1 MREDLYLGGMWTRRA
16 LFLAAV
22 VSLSSC
28 GDPNPTPDA
37 GGLPDAPTPLDA
49 APECTENLDCDD
61 AISCNGTETCQ
72 AGRCVR
78 GVPMRCDDGI
88 ACTNDFCS
96 EELRGCV
103 NRPADVDRDGHA
115 DAACVDA
122 RGMAFGD
129 DCDDMQAM
137 VYPGALEVCDAMGRD
152 EDCDPMTFGGID
164 FDGDDFE
171 DVRCC
176 NGASCGTDCNDA
188 VAGANPTGTEVCNGI
203 DDNCDGMIDEGVR
216 SMGFVDLDGDGR
228 GGTTPMMG
236 CGNQTGFSLYG
247 DDCND
252 NPEANGRL
260 QSPLLAEICDL
271 IDNDCDGVP
280 DPADS
285 AMAAVWY
292 LDADGDGFGD
302 RTRTTLSCAV
312 PSGSYVLLATDCDDT
327 RVAVHPGQAEQ
338 CNGIDDDCNGSA
350 DYALAPG
357 DLEDDDRDGLPDA
370 RCLPASPTPDCDDRD
385 PSSVPGGTEG
395 CDGRD
400 NDCDG
405 RTDEDVS
412 TNTYYIDRDG
422 DGYGSLGAAPIT
434 GCLPIAGYVTR
445 AGDCD
450 DTSAVR
456 YPTAEERCNGGD
468 EDCDLAIDEAPA
480 AALCSASSGMMQICS
495 SGVCVTP
502 GCIAGYADCSGAPAP
517 DCETNITT
525 SAVNCG
531 ACGRVCPNEP
541 NASALCMGGTC
552 GLSPCATGTR
562 DCNMNLGTGGDG
574 CETSVLNDPN
584 NCGACGNTCAVA
596 PNRSATCTMGVC
608 GMTSTCNVGFAD
620 CNALAPDGCE
630 INTRNDARNCGTCGN
645 NCLRR
650 PGTVAT
656 CGAGMC
662 SAPTCIAGFTDCNGD
677 LASPTG
683 DGCENPSAT
692 CPRVTWHNVWGTM
705 FNDSTNAN
713 TDVVVDAAG
722 NIYATYFV
730 GSSINDPRDL
740 PYTSGRFGSL
750 IVSFTPSGAHRWTQ
764 RFGTAATMG
773 GDFTAQRIAIHP
785 TTGDLIVGGTGW
797 GSPGW
802 VGFGYPGAV
811 NVGTQTGNATPFVV
825 RLNAATGAYVW
836 GQTFPMLTGPG
847 RGHCDGMTVSGD
859 NIYITGR
866 FDASFTIGTTTL
878 TSAGLSDVYVARLNG
893 SGVVQN
899 AFRFGSNAANEWS
912 NAIAI
917 ASNGDVLIGGGYDS
931 GSADIGGRPL
941 VNLGSAD
948 GFYARFPATGGTSIS
963 AARITSALA
972 TDHQEV
978 LDVRA
983 GTMGR
988 WYISGRYDSQAL
1000 IGTETLA
1007 GSGTA
1012 PFLAAVRDSDGS
1024 IAWAIGTTTSNG
1036 SFAGLR
1042 RFHVGPGEELRGLF
1056 NANYTPVARF
1066 GGVAFMPG
1074 PDGPAVNGFSGP
1086 QIPYVNGATGVV
1098 NRIESVVTGGSL
1110 TSSGIAIAADGHN
1123 VVVGFTAGAS
1133 AGPASFMTRGDNDHF
1148 MLMTGF

>member
-176 NGASCGTDCNDA
+176 NGTACGTDCNDA

-468 EDCDLAIDEAPA
+468 EDCDLAVDEAPA

-562 DCNMNLGTGGDG
+562 DCNMNLGMGGDG
-574 CETSVLNDPN
+574 CETSVLTDPN
-584 NCGACGNTCAVA
+584 NCGACGSTCAVA

-692 CPRVTWHNVWGTM
+692 CPRVTWHNVWGTP

-730 GSSINDPRDL
+730 GSTINDPRDL
-740 PYTSGRFGSL
+740 PYTGGRFGSL

-825 RLNAATGAYVW
+825 RLSAATGAYVW